1 MIQKIT
7 IFLFSIFG
15 FSVTGQELQEYAQSI
30 PGSALQVIMVPI
42 PSGTFIMGSSAEDNA
57 AKADEGPMRT
67 LKVDA
72 FWMAEAEITWELYKL
87 YLNRTGQAVPLEAGA
102 ASATDKGYTV
112 RLDPDAISGA
122 TIPYVDMSLGM
133 GTGPGLPVGN
143 VTRKAAARFCKWLS
157 AKTGHFYRL
166 PTEAEWEYA
175 ARAGSTTAYFF
186 GNDAELLPEFAWYA
200 ENSGGTYHQIKTKRA
215 NPWGL
220 YDILGN
226 VAEWTM
232 DAYTEAGYP
241 KEIES
246 FVPPVKEYPGVL
258 RGGTF
263 KATAKALRV
272 SARLA
277 SNPVWKQR
285 DPQFPRSKWWFTDA
299 PFAGFRIV
307 RPLHPPPPSEFEK
320 YWDLP

>member
-1 MIQKIT
+1 MCRKN
-7 IFLFSIFG
+7 IFHGLYFFG
-15 FSVTGQELQEYAQSI
+15 VMLCAQEHQSYVQTV
-30 PGSALQVIMVPI
+30 PGTTLEINMVPI
-42 PSGTFIMGSSAEDNA
+42 PAGTYRMGSSAEDNV
-57 AKADEGPMRT
+57 AKADEGPIRT

-87 YLNRTGQAVPLEAGA
+87 YLNRTGQSVPDADENQPQVLG
-102 ASATDKGYTV
+102 KTV
-112 RLDPDAISGA
+112 MLNPDAISGA

-175 ARAGSTTAYFF
+175 ARAGNSSSYFF
-186 GNDAELLPEFAWYA
+186 GTDSENLEDYAWY
-200 ENSGGTYHQIKTKRA
+200 EGNSQGTYHPIKQKA
-215 NPWGL
+215 PNPWGV

-232 DAYTEAGYP
+232 DGYSP
-241 KEIES
+241 EGYVLDTHS
-246 FVPPVKEYPGVL
+246 YSLPTKEYPGVL
-258 RGGTF
+258 RGGNF
-263 KATAKALRV
+263 KSSPEELRV

-277 SNPVWKQR
+277 SRPVWKQR

-307 RPLHPPPPSEFEK
+307 RPVQPPDPSEFEL